1 MTWGIMGDTRGKGK
15 QRNMNR
21 GLTGM
26 DNEGGLT
33 VRVGVM
39 EQGRAVGKRWDNCN
53 QTNKQTNNK

>member
-1 MTWGIMGDTRGKGK
+1 MGDTRGKGK
-15 QRNMNR
+15 QKNMNR
-21 GLTGM
+21 GLTSM

-33 VRVGVM
+33 VRVRVM